1 MSRSICEK
9 FEKKFRKSVTGC
21 DIKATKCD
29 KKIIEKSLLEPILWM
44 FYGWYFDLNSEPQV
58 AVVVNAVWDV
68 SLSSVLVNTEPCQ
81 PFRDY
86 NKIIFKFSIQF
97 LS

>member
-1 MSRSICEK
+1 
-9 FEKKFRKSVTGC
+9 
-21 DIKATKCD
+21 
-29 KKIIEKSLLEPILWM
+29 M